1 MVSMAGSVLNLPS
14 GRSTTIQKIHN
25 LPVSVQDPFCNF
37 RDPSRHVRATH
48 LAKDSPTVVHQ
59 DSLKF
64 HIQTQEEIHKQS
76 SIQTPPLHTHVPLPS
91 TLDSPDFKQLPE
103 LLTNNLPDQDQNSEQ
118 YSTSS
123 FQEFG
128 KFISVNDHRTCPTC
142 VITFESGTE
151 FYSHYEAVH
160 RVERPFSCPNCD
172 YTSAEKANL
181 EKHAQRFHNDLL
193 VCPICSLKFVKKE
206 QYQKHFTEVHN
217 KRCSTIFLKD
227 DESDHTESSPLPKL
241 SAEASFSVSL
251 TESSAKKVTVQHA
264 SVSKSCE
271 ENETSRQQPCQ
282 SSNDRHST
290 CSSTSFEGSPR
301 RACSN
306 CRGICA
312 DKTDV
317 HTKERKLFCNS
328 CEDTSTF
335 IPKLER
341 HVRIVDNNETLYVCH
356 VCQRKFERRVNLLKH
371 LNFNHMKK
379 REGKLKKNDTKQDF
393 SSEHTAI
400 SPPPAKKPKMSIEIL
415 VKGSVTRKRRGR
427 PRKIK
432 NSQKSLLTPSNEIT
446 VITPFDPNTFF
457 QPSSEST
464 VVLSNSLPRKR
475 GRPKKFKLSSS
486 ETTVPYSNKATLP
499 KKSLLQICLDAAS
512 EEVIV
517 ISPHLVTP
525 KLCASP
531 NKSRHE
537 TSNEVTVVSPCF
549 GMPKILDAWSLDAL
563 GDGPNEMPTDNFE
576 RKNLRSG

>member
-1 MVSMAGSVLNLPS
+1 MVSMTGSVLFLPS
-14 GRSTTIQKIHN
+14 RRSTTIQKIHN

-37 RDPSRHVRATH
+37 RHIRATD
-48 LAKDSPTVVHQ
+48 LAKDSATFFHQ
-59 DSLKF
+59 DSSKF
-64 HIQTQEEIHKQS
+64 QIQTQELQKGTHIQS
-76 SIQTPPLHTHVPLPS
+76 SIQTPPLHSHVPLPS

-103 LLTNNLPDQDQNSEQ
+103 LVTNNLPDQDQNSEQ
-118 YSTSS
+118 YSTSN
-123 FQEFG
+123 FQEFE
-128 KFISVNDHRTCPTC
+128 KLISINDHRTCATC

-151 FYSHYEAVH
+151 FYSHYKAVH

-227 DESDHTESSPLPKL
+227 DESDQTPQAKL
-241 SAEASFSVSL
+241 STEASFSVSL
-251 TESSAKKVTVQHA
+251 TESTAQKVTVQHA
-264 SVSKSCE
+264 SESFEV
-271 ENETSRQQPCQ
+271 NEISRHQPCQ

-341 HVRIVDNNETLYVCH
+341 QVRIVQNNETLYVCH
-356 VCQRKFERRVNLLKH
+356 VCQRKFERRVNFLKH
-371 LNFNHMKK
+371 LNTKHLKK
-379 REGKLKKNDTKQDF
+379 RGRKSKKIDTKQDF
-393 SSEHTAI
+393 SSEHTAT

-432 NSQKSLLTPSNEIT
+432 NSQNSLLTPSNEIT

-475 GRPKKFKLSSS
+475 GRPKKLKLSSS
-486 ETTVPYSNKATLP
+486 ETTVPYSNKAKLP

-512 EEVIV
+512 EEVTV
-517 ISPHLVTP
+517 VSPRLVTP

-531 NKSRHE
+531 NKSRRE